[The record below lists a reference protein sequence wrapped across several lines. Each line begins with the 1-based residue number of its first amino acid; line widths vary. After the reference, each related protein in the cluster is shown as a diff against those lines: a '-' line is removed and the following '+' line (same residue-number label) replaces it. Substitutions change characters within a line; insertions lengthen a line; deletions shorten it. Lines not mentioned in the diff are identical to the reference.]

1 MDNTTQQIA
10 YEIDSIEL
18 NIQENKDSFFEYMLK
33 QELLIDKIEAEVDE
47 SQDIFDAY
55 MTKIEEELLIQH
67 ILMLCHTGR

>member
-10 YEIDSIEL
+10 YEIESIEL
-18 NIQENKDSFFEYMLK
+18 NIEENKESFFEYMLK

-55 MTKIEEELLIQH
+55 MTEIEEELLIQH